1 MTAASHTS
9 PTPPAAPQLASGD
22 SPTVAAVPVAPRG
35 TSPAAAAVPPAAP
48 RGTSPAAA
56 AVPPAAPRGTSP
68 AAAPPATP
76 AAPPIEEHAE
86 WQLTL
91 PFGGAVAVLALH
103 AQLPSLAW
111 AFAQAAPG
119 TRLGYVQTAGG
130 PLTDAQARELA
141 VLRAQGLLAGHI
153 SAGGAEGGDAHALS
167 AGGALYHGVRAL
179 GWDAAVCG
187 PGPELCDTGAQLGP
201 AGLVALESAHA
212 ALALGCPTVLVP
224 QMSSGARG
232 SGGRG
237 VSNDTL
243 AVLDLLLAPVS
254 VALPAGLRSPV
265 GADLRAGLGAVFGV
279 MRSAPA
285 QLELDVARPAR
296 VARHD
301 WRRAPVDL
309 PAYAASG
316 LPAQSTAP
324 GPTEDPLFVATALA
338 AGTTLAELVAEQR
351 TNVPA
356 EERAEHSEQ
365 DTRSEDTRSED
376 TRSGPAGGAALAA
389 AAGDAAVGA

>member
-1 MTAASHTS
+1 MTA
-9 PTPPAAPQLASGD
+9 PAPL
-22 SPTVAAVPVAPRG
+22 
-35 TSPAAAAVPPAAP
+35 
-48 RGTSPAAA
+48 
-56 AVPPAAPRGTSP
+56 
-68 AAAPPATP
+68 
-76 AAPPIEEHAE
+76 IEEYAE

-103 AQLPSLAW
+103 TQLPSLAW

-119 TRLGYVQTAGG
+119 ARLGYVQSAGG
-130 PLTDAQARELA
+130 PLPDAQAQELA
-141 VLRAQGLLAGHI
+141 ELRARGLLAGHL
-153 SAGGAEGGDAHALS
+153 SAGAARGGDEHALS
-167 AGGALYHGVRAL
+167 AGGALYYGVRTL

-201 AGLVALESAHA
+201 AGLLALECAHT

-224 QMSSGARG
+224 QMSSGARE
-232 SGGRG
+232 SGRRRG
-237 VSNDTL
+237 ISQDTL

-265 GADLRAGLGAVFGV
+265 GADLRAGLGAVFAAS
-279 MRSAPA
+279 RNAPA

-309 PAYAASG
+309 PSYVASG
-316 LPAQSTAP
+316 LPAQSAAP
-324 GPTEDPLFVATALA
+324 APTEDPLFVATALA

-351 TNVPA
+351 APAPA
-356 EERAEHSEQ
+356 EEHDEGTARGQRTEREAPTERGAPAEL
-365 DTRSEDTRSED
+365 
-376 TRSGPAGGAALAA
+376 ALHAEN
-389 AAGDAAVGA
+389 GDGERG